1 MPLLCCVRYILKP
14 TPSTARRLF
23 APGWG
28 IQEIT
33 EQKERT
39 THLHH
44 AVDAMVIA
52 GLDRKRFNDIC
63 AYCKDDGEKDYDL
76 TLPESLHPF
85 PGFAQAV
92 FDKADDILVK
102 HIPRRVAMKQTHR
115 KAVHLARPMRTL
127 TGQVRR
133 KVPAWATRCGANCT
147 RKASTAASRA
157 PKPAKTIS

>member
-1 MPLLCCVRYILKP
+1 MNRQLVDTGIITRHAVALLRSVYP
-14 TPSTARRLF
+14 QTYPVNGTAVAWARQ
-23 APGWG
+23 GWG

-76 TLPESLHPF
+76 TLPESCTPSPALPKPF
-85 PGFAQAV
+85 S
-92 FDKADDILVK
+92 
-102 HIPRRVAMKQTHR
+102 T
-115 KAVHLARPMRTL
+115 RPTIFWSNTSR
-127 TGQVRR
+127 
-133 KVPAWATRCGANCT
+133 
-147 RKASTAASRA
+147 AAS
-157 PKPAKTIS
+157 P